1 MLYASLLLSNS
12 MLSLLLFCVLLNYF
26 PKNQPNKKETI
37 KTKTNKQMNLDIKSQ
52 RKFQISSSCSK
63 ESYSL
68 GKMESIYQVLS
79 LVDKI
84 VSK

>member
-1 MLYASLLLSNS
+1 
-12 MLSLLLFCVLLNYF
+12 
-26 PKNQPNKKETI
+26 
-37 KTKTNKQMNLDIKSQ
+37 MNLDIKSQ
-52 RKFQISSSCSK
+52 GKFHISSSCSK